1 MNGIHLFNTGPYFQG
16 HQIIVKTNYPTKQV
30 LKKSDLTRRMVS
42 RSMEFY
48 EYDISFVLRSCIK
61 SQERIDFLVKFNTSL
76 EEECPCLWF
85 LSVDGS
91 SNLKISWERIMPE
104 RPGDVLSE
112 QSLCFK
118 FHASNNH
125 VEYEALVTGM
135 KLAREV
141 GATHLPAKSNSQLI
155 TNQMNGCYKMEE
167 HLLTKYL

>member
-1 MNGIHLFNTGPYFQG
+1 MNGIHLFNTSPYFQG

-30 LKKSDLTRRMVS
+30 LKKSDLTGRMVS

-48 EYDISFVLRSCIK
+48 EYDISFVPQDRV
-61 SQERIDFLVKFNTSL
+61 DFLVKFNMSL

-85 LSVDGS
+85 ISVDGS
-91 SNLKISWERIMPE
+91 SNLKGSWERIMSE

-125 VEYEALVTGM
+125 S
-135 KLAREV
+135 KL
-141 GATHLPAKSNSQLI
+141 L
-155 TNQMNGCYKMEE
+155 
-167 HLLTKYL
+167 